1 MMNLWDRCRSLL
13 PIRCVC
19 RPKPQP
25 TGIFTAIK
33 YDYLTGKML
42 QGAVYTLYQNGSQV
56 AGAVSDE
63 LGRFSFFYLTPGE
76 YEMIE
81 TVAPVGYLADEGSYK
96 VVVAADGTVTID
108 GSGADGFALY
118 GMPHL

>member
-1 MMNLWDRCRSLL
+1 MMNVWNKCCSLW
-13 PIRCVC
+13 PIRCIC
-19 RPKPQP
+19 KPKLQP

-33 YDYLTGKML
+33 YDYATGKML
-42 QGAVYTLYQNGSQV
+42 QGAVYTLQKNGSQV

-63 LGRFSFFYLTPGE
+63 LGRFSFFYLEPGE
-76 YEMIE
+76 YELIE
-81 TVAPVGYLADEGSYK
+81 TVPPAGYLIDQGVYT

-108 GSGADGFALY
+108 GSEADGFALY